1 MVIDRD
7 KDAKAGKE
15 TTPSQNQSTTPSGP
29 PESPWIMHSLNQIL
43 EQIDKAEKRIQEQ
56 LNGLEARLRRFERL
70 FWICQGGAD
79 CRPHHLGGRSVP
91 DLELPDFI
99 HVETMTRTFVMAA

>member
-1 MVIDRD
+1 MGIDRD

-15 TTPSQNQSTTPSGP
+15 TTPSKNQSTTPSGP

-43 EQIDKAEKRIQEQ
+43 EQIDKVEQRIQEQ

-70 FWICQGGAD
+70 FWICQGLLIAVLIIWAVVQLLISNYQISFTLK
-79 CRPHHLGGRSVP
+79 P
-91 DLELPDFI
+91 
-99 HVETMTRTFVMAA
+99 